1 MPSRLLLTILC
12 LAPLVPACAAPEASV
27 KPGINDPF
35 LGATEADIAEFV
47 ARFEGESREIAAAQK
62 EILAALDLQPGM
74 EIADIGAGTGL
85 YEPAF
90 SKAVGPEGMVYA
102 VDLAPMMLEHLSR
115 RVQVENLDNVRVRSC
130 TETDCGLEADS
141 VDLIYICDT
150 YHHFEYPMTTLATI
164 HSALRSGG
172 TLAIVDFERIEGVSR
187 PWIMNHMRAGKQVFR
202 QEIEDAGFVFVD
214 EPEVKGLEENY
225 LLLFRKP

>member
-1 MPSRLLLTILC
+1 MSLRLILTLFS
-12 LAPLVPACAAPEASV
+12 LALLVPACAAPEASV

-35 LGATEADIAEFV
+35 LGATDADIAEFV

-62 EILAALDLQPGM
+62 GILAALDLKPGM
-74 EIADIGAGTGL
+74 AIADIGAGTGL

-90 SKAVGPEGMVYA
+90 SKAVGADGVVYA
-102 VDLAPMMLEHLSR
+102 VDLAPKMLEHLSR

-130 TETDCGLEADS
+130 TETSCGLDADS

-164 HSALRSGG
+164 HQALRSGG

-187 PWIMNHMRAGKQVFR
+187 PWIMNHMRAGKEVFR
-202 QEIEDAGFVFVD
+202 QEIEDAGFFFV
-214 EPEVKGLEENY
+214 EEVEVDGLEENY
-225 LLLFRKP
+225 LMLFRKP